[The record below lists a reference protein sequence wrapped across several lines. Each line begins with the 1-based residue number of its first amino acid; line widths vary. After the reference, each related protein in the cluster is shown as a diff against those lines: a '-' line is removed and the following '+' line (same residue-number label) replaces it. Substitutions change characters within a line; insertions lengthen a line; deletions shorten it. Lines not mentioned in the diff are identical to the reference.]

1 VNTAGDA
8 AIARAGSTV
17 DVAERQAAYCDLA
30 ALIAADVPRIHLY
43 RFTEGYGVANRLSGY
58 QVNMWGSLTWDV
70 QQWKVR

>member
-1 VNTAGDA
+1 
-8 AIARAGSTV
+8 
-17 DVAERQAAYCDLA
+17 
-30 ALIAADVPRIHLY
+30 LIAADVPRIHLY